1 MAKNPTSLLLSWEHS
16 DIERWLG
23 FKGCRNTGVSMTLSF
38 VIGLLMALMFYGTLY
53 PILGKYYIA
62 TVFYERGPTQY
73 TTVMFTGWVLAF
85 LFIKWR
91 KLAFQRRALAI
102 QVVPMDVG
110 FTLTPETAPHVLER
124 LYAAVDNPRHFMLFA
139 RIELALANLKNL
151 RRISDLDEVLKSQ
164 AENEENSMESS
175 YTNIKGFIWAIP
187 VLGFI
192 GTVLGLSSAFCE
204 FRTLMAGSSDMSQ
217 IKEGLK
223 GVTTGLSIAFETTMV
238 SLASALVLQML
249 VNLVKKGEE
258 DFLDEC
264 KDYSLRHVVTKL
276 RVAEQEPA
284 EMTDS
289 AGKDGKGVGNGAKT
303 PEG

>member
-1 MAKNPTSLLLSWEHS
+1 MAKKPTSLVLSWEHS
-16 DIERWLG
+16 DIERQLG
-23 FKGCRNTGVSMTLSF
+23 FQGCRNTGVSMVLSF
-38 VIGLLMALMFYGTLY
+38 SIGLLMALAFYMALY
-53 PILGKYYIA
+53 PMLGRYYVA

-73 TTVMFTGWVLAF
+73 TTVLFTCWVLAF
-85 LFIKWR
+85 LFFKWR
-91 KLAFQRRALAI
+91 KLVFQRRALAF

-110 FTLTPETAPHVLER
+110 FTLTPETAPLVLER
-124 LYAAVDNPRHFMLFA
+124 LYAAVDNPKHFMLFA

-151 RRISDLDEVLKSQ
+151 RRVADLDEVLRSQ

-192 GTVLGLSSAFCE
+192 GTVLGLSGAFRE
-204 FRTLMAGSSDMSQ
+204 FRVLMEGSSDMNQ
-217 IKEGLK
+217 IKDGLK
-223 GVTTGLSIAFETTMV
+223 GVTMGLSVAFETTMV

-264 KDYSLRHVVTKL
+264 KDYSLRHIVTKL
-276 RVAEQEPA
+276 RAAEHEK
-284 EMTDS
+284 ED
-289 AGKDGKGVGNGAKT
+289 GGVDKGGKGAADGAKAQ
-303 PEG
+303 EG